1 MNLIDLVVTEVL
13 DKPFARHNKWWVKV
27 RAEAYGVVSEHCIM
41 TDSEEEAETIKKG
54 FVFQG

>member
-13 DKPFARHNKWWVKV
+13 EEPFRRYDKWWVKV
-27 RAEAYGVVSEHCIM
+27 RAEAYGATSEHCIM
-41 TDSEEEAETIKKG
+41 TDSEEEAGSIGKG